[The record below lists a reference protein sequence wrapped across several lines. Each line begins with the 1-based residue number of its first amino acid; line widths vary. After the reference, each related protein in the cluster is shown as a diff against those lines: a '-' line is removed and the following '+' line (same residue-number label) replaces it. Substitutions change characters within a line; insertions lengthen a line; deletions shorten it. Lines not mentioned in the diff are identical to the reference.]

1 VKHSYLMNRLQ
12 HKKISE
18 SDQKLQQVQNMSQS
32 VAPPSIE
39 STYREVVDNGSV
51 KESIRAKLYMQD
63 NLKNQTNN

>member
-1 VKHSYLMNRLQ
+1 
-12 HKKISE
+12 
-18 SDQKLQQVQNMSQS
+18 MSQS

-39 STYREVVDNGSV
+39 STYREVVDNGTV